1 MSEKTQTEAVGIFH
15 DAQALQAAADALLIE
30 GFDRADLSLLAAQET
45 VEQKLGHAYSSIGE
59 LADDPQVATQAYT
72 GEDSLTEAKAATVGV
87 LFFVGAM
94 AAMGAVVASGGTLA
108 AAIGGALAA
117 GGTGGAIG
125 AVLAGLMERHHAEA
139 LQRQLDKGG
148 ILLWVRTADSEHE
161 RRALEV
167 LKDKGGE
174 EVHLHRLPEVSYGD
188 KLEIYGYLNWLGGEP
203 RPKG

>member
-1 MSEKTQTEAVGIFH
+1 MSEKTRTEAVGIFH
-15 DAQALQAAADALLIE
+15 DAEALQAAADALLIA

-45 VEQKLGHAYSSIGE
+45 VEQKLGHAYSNTAE

-125 AVLAGLMERHHAEA
+125 AVLAGFMERRHAET

-161 RRALEV
+161 QRALEV
-167 LKDKGGE
+167 LNHLGAED
-174 EVHLHRLPEVSYGD
+174 VHLHRLPEVSYGD

-203 RPKG
+203 RPKS

>member
-15 DAQALQAAADALLIE
+15 DAPALQAAADALLIA

-45 VEQKLGHAYSSIGE
+45 VEKKLGHAYSSVAE
-59 LADDPQVATQAYT
+59 LADDPQVETHAYT

-87 LFFVGAM
+87 LFFVGAV

-108 AAIGGALAA
+108 ATIGGALAA

-125 AVLAGLMERHHAEA
+125 AVLAGVLERRHAEA

-161 RRALEV
+161 QRALEI
-167 LKDKGGE
+167 LKDRGGE
-174 EVHLHRLPEVSYGD
+174 EVHLHRLPKVSYGE

-203 RPKG
+203 RPKS